1 MTHGTHGTNGTSTLE
16 SIDGRIDALAASLK
30 SVVERLAAGAT
41 SVEQQASAVR
51 RGATT
56 RAGAM
61 ANKVT
66 SAIET
71 HPLAAIGIAFGAGF
85 LLMRMIRK

>member
-51 RGATT
+51 RC
-56 RAGAM
+56 
-61 ANKVT
+61 KT
-66 SAIET
+66 SA
-71 HPLAAIGIAFGAGF
+71 G
-85 LLMRMIRK
+85 